1 MATQG
6 KKTGHPH
13 KAIPGGPPVGRPT
26 KYTDKTAQ
34 LAHDFALLGATDVFI
49 AEKLGIDTQT
59 FYNWMESKEEFFE
72 AVNSGKE
79 YADAQV
85 AKSLYKRALGYS
97 HPEDDIKVVAGQITI
112 TQTTKHY
119 PPDTAAATLWLKNRQ
134 KAVWRDKVET
144 EITGADGG
152 AVKLDVSIGPDEAY
166 LRMIGK

>member
-1 MATQG
+1 MAG
-6 KKTGHPH
+6 KGHPT

-26 KYTDKTAQ
+26 KYTPEMAE
-34 LAHDFALLGATDVFI
+34 LAHDFALLGATDEFV
-49 AEKLGIDTQT
+49 AEKLGISKQT
-59 FYNWMESKEEFFE
+59 FYDWMSSNKEF
-72 AVNSGKE
+72 ADSVTRGKE

-85 AKSLYKRALGYS
+85 AKSLYKRALGYA
-97 HPEDDIKVVAGQITI
+97 HPEDDIKVVGGVITI
-112 TQTTKHY
+112 TKTVKHY

-152 AVKLDVSIGPDEAY
+152 AVKMDVSIGPDEAY